1 MYMLTVGSLEIQHQI
16 RILDEILK
24 GFLKRFDV
32 KIKDLG
38 KFTSYVIKSLNL
50 EWIWELFGVK
60 QWIEQETNKSKTI
73 GNQS

>member
-50 EWIWELFGVK
+50 EWI
-60 QWIEQETNKSKTI
+60 
-73 GNQS
+73 